1 MAVDVVKH
9 PVADAED
16 DSEDVGI
23 IVEGD
28 TSGTQRCRQRLCPT
42 VCNHLWPEPELQYPT
57 DLSYTSIHEYNT
69 YNSFKTSWWSL
80 IHTGIQPKSRYS
92 ETNWSIESIY
102 LLCVV
107 TWRLFSV
114 LKYVVFVIP
123 LTRAVFVISNSATV
137 FILFFPNCCVYNNS
151 LSW

>member
-1 MAVDVVKH
+1 MAQTVMAVYVVKH
-9 PVADAED
+9 PVADTED
-16 DSEDVGI
+16 DPEDVGI

-28 TSGTQRCRQRLCPT
+28 TSGTQRCRLCPT

-57 DLSYTSIHEYNT
+57 DQLHFWIHSKHPDGAWYTQAFSQNPGT
-69 YNSFKTSWWSL
+69 QKQTDGLRAFT
-80 IHTGIQPKSRYS
+80 
-92 ETNWSIESIY
+92 
-102 LLCVV
+102 CVV

-123 LTRAVFVISNSATV
+123 LTRAVFVLSNSATV
-137 FILFFPNCCVYNNS
+137 FILFFPNCCVYTNS